1 MRAEA
6 VRSEQTMPGQFPPIT
21 PTVRTLVVVLVVFFL
36 GQTAAEGLL
45 GIPLTDWAAL
55 APGVHL
61 ELAWQWA
68 TYWLVALIREPG
80 DVFWHLVSIFVL
92 YWSLSTFE
100 MENGRGRLLALIA
113 TGVVGAAIPLM
124 IGGAIFPTVFGL
136 SAGPTAIFYAWL
148 GALPVL
154 RPGVK
159 MGLWI
164 ATIPP
169 ISTWTLVA
177 ATIGLT
183 ALQSAWT
190 HNLSPLVE
198 AIGAIG
204 AGVLYGRVLMRPR
217 RTGKPT
223 PPPKKRPG
231 RPNLTVI
238 EGGASDDDHKPRW
251 LN

>member
-1 MRAEA
+1 
-6 VRSEQTMPGQFPPIT
+6 MPPQFPPLT
-21 PTVRTLVVVLVVFFL
+21 PTVRTLVVILGVFFL
-36 GQTAAEGLL
+36 GQTLAEGLA
-45 GIPLTDWAAL
+45 GIPLRDWAAL
-55 APGVHL
+55 SPGL
-61 ELAWQWA
+61 RIDLAWQWA
-68 TYWLVALIREPG
+68 TYWLVAIIQTPG

-92 YWSLSTFE
+92 YWCLSTFE
-100 MENGRGRLLALIA
+100 LEEGRRRLLQLIPV
-113 TGVVGAAIPLM
+113 GVIGAAIPL
-124 IGGAIFPTVFGL
+124 IVGGALLPDHFGMTG
-136 SAGPTAIFYAWL
+136 GPSPIFYAWV

-169 ISTWTLVA
+169 INAWTL
-177 ATIGLT
+177 TFLMLGLT
-183 ALQSAWT
+183 ALQTAWT
-190 HNLSPLVE
+190 HDLAPLVE

-204 AGVLYGRVLMRPR
+204 AGVLWARFVSAPR
-217 RTGKPT
+217 KTGKPT

-238 EGGASDDDHKPRW
+238 EGGGESDDKPRW